1 MELDRYMII
10 EKQDR
15 KNNFNRSKNIIRN
28 VRYQVE
34 RLDKE
39 KGTNTQVY
47 CGRNFEHCQKENG
60 YCDECLDQR

>member
-39 KGTNTQVY
+39 KGTNT
-47 CGRNFEHCQKENG
+47 
-60 YCDECLDQR
+60 